1 MTQQQLLGDSTE
13 SKVMPKR
20 ISYPSTHVNQKH
32 GIMPFLMAI
41 LREQYVCM
49 GQSWV
54 PNNFWLPTGHSVQLK
69 EPDCVASF
77 PTAKDLLKM

>member
-1 MTQQQLLGDSTE
+1 M
-13 SKVMPKR
+13 
-20 ISYPSTHVNQKH
+20 YTHVNQKH

-41 LREQYVCM
+41 LREQYFCM

-54 PNNFWLPTGHSVQLK
+54 LNNFLLPTGHSVQLK

-77 PTAKDLLKM
+77 STAKGLLKM